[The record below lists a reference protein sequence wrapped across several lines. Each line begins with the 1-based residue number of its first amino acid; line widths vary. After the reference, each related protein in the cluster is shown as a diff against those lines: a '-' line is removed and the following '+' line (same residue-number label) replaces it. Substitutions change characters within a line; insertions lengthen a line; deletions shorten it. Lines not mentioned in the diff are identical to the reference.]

1 MLARLVFLLVALPAL
16 ALAADAGGGG
26 RLKFAAQPSPAPAT
40 VQSAA
45 TIPVITPPTPAATPV
60 VEPAECR
67 MGCAQTFYFCH
78 AGEHP
83 DDCAGTWGQCVASC
97 NSPNLAPGYSTAP

>member
-1 MLARLVFLLVALPAL
+1 MLARLVLLLVALPAL

-26 RLKFAAQPSPAPAT
+26 RLKFAPQPAPAT
-40 VQSAA
+40 VQTAA
-45 TIPVITPPTPAATPV
+45 TIPVIIPPPPAAKPAA
-60 VEPAECR
+60 EPAECR
-67 MGCAQTFYFCH
+67 MGCAQSFYFCR
-78 AGEHP
+78 AGDHP

>member
-1 MLARLVFLLVALPAL
+1 MLARLVLLLVALPAL

-26 RLKFAAQPSPAPAT
+26 RLKFVPPPAPTAAT

-45 TIPVITPPTPAATPV
+45 TIPVIIPPPPKNAPAD
-60 VEPAECR
+60 PAQCR
-67 MGCAQTFYFCH
+67 MNCAQTFYFCR
-78 AGEHP
+78 AADHP